1 MPQTLTIA
9 VCICEDVTLSDFIP
23 PIDII
28 AQLNSADHNLLGP
41 DLVGDAVPYRVK
53 VDYLAPTLDP
63 VKSASHVNF
72 VMPTVNPT
80 KTYQAAIQEG
90 IQYDIL
96 WIPTGPLPDMV
107 TGADRTPPSE
117 YEFIKAQSP
126 GAKYVLSVCMGSM
139 ILANAGLLSGKR
151 ATTNKAFFRVIEKFT
166 PKDIQWVTKARWVVD
181 EKFWTSSGLSAGS
194 DMALAFV
201 EHLTSPEISRAIRGN
216 VEVTEHT
223 QDDDPFA
230 AIHGLV

>member
-23 PIDII
+23 PIDTDKCPTHSM
-28 AQLNSADHNLLGP
+28 NSADHNLLGP

-90 IQYDIL
+90 TQYDIL
-96 WIPTGPLPDMV
+96 WIPTGV
-107 TGADRTPPSE
+107 
-117 YEFIKAQSP
+117 
-126 GAKYVLSVCMGSM
+126 
-139 ILANAGLLSGKR
+139 
-151 ATTNKAFFRVIEKFT
+151 
-166 PKDIQWVTKARWVVD
+166 
-181 EKFWTSSGLSAGS
+181 
-194 DMALAFV
+194 
-201 EHLTSPEISRAIRGN
+201 
-216 VEVTEHT
+216 
-223 QDDDPFA
+223 
-230 AIHGLV
+230 